1 MSRSPTVRV
10 EARWLVWGILF
21 LPYLV
26 ANFHRLAMGVAR
38 EALVTE
44 FSLPSAAF
52 ANIGAAYFYAYAI
65 LQIPAGVLADSIGPR
80 RTVTA
85 GTTVAAFGSVAFGL
99 SGGATALFFSRLA
112 IGVGVS
118 VLFMAILKAVALR
131 FPEGSFASMT
141 GLTAGLGTLGG
152 VFAQTPLYMAIYG
165 YGWRSTF
172 IAVGA
177 VTAILALIVWTL
189 IRDAHPAGH
198 EPGTASGPR
207 AEAPSSPD
215 SAAATG
221 IPQTPSPTGRLPSV
235 RRGLL
240 RALANRRSWPPFIVF
255 FGAYGTFIALSGTW
269 GQAYAIHVLGVGEA
283 TASNLL
289 ISTVVGITIGGIF
302 CTRISDHLRRR
313 RLPMLLMGGTGV
325 VAWFV
330 FVTFVDAETPIV
342 ALYLLFSLL
351 GFCSGISMNTPA
363 SAKEVNHPSLSGVST
378 SIANVGGFVG
388 AAVIPLTMG
397 AVLDSAPTGL
407 AAAEIYR
414 YVFAA
419 CIVGSVIAFIGTLFI
434 TESNA
439 RNIYHTLNRS

>member
-1 MSRSPTVRV
+1 MNRSPTLRV

-38 EALVTE
+38 EALVIE
-44 FSLPSAAF
+44 FALPSAAF
-52 ANIGAAYFYAYAI
+52 ANIGAAYFYSYAI

-85 GTTVAAFGSVAFGL
+85 GTTVAALGSVAFGL
-99 SGGATALFFSRLA
+99 SGGATALFFSRLV

-118 VLFMAILKAVALR
+118 VLFMAIMKAVALR

-141 GLTAGLGTLGG
+141 GVTAGLGTLGG
-152 VFAQTPLYMAIYG
+152 VFAQTPLYMAIYS

-177 VTAILALIVWTL
+177 FTAILALIVWTL
-189 IRDAHPAGH
+189 IGDAHPAGH
-198 EPGTASGPR
+198 APPTASGSNAVA
-207 AEAPSSPD
+207 AESPQPAD
-215 SAAATG
+215 QLPG
-221 IPQTPSPTGRLPSV
+221 IWS
-235 RRGLL
+235 GLL
-240 RALANRRSWPPFIVF
+240 RALANWRSWPPFIVF
-255 FGAYGTFIALSGTW
+255 FGAYGAFIALSGTW
-269 GQAYAIHVLGVGEA
+269 GQAYAIHVLGVDET

-289 ISTVVGITIGGIF
+289 ISSVVGITAGGIF

-313 RLPMLLMGGTGV
+313 RLPMLVMGGTGV
-325 VAWFV
+325 VAWLA
-330 FVTFVDAETPIV
+330 FVTLLDAETPTG
-342 ALYLLFSLL
+342 ALYMLFLLL

-363 SAKEVNHPSLSGVST
+363 SAKDVNHPSLSGIST

-388 AAVIPLTMG
+388 AALIPLAMG
-397 AVLDSAPTGL
+397 AILDSAASG
-407 AAAEIYR
+407 AALSDIYR
-414 YVFAA
+414 YVFVA
-419 CIVGSVIAFIGTLFI
+419 CIGGSVIAFVGTLFI

-439 RNIYHTLNRS
+439 RNIYHTLDRS